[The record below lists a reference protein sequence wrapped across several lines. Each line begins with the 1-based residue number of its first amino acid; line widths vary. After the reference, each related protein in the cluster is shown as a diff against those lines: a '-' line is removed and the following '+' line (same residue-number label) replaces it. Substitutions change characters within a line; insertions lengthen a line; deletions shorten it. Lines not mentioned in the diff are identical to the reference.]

1 MNNIAYYLLALL
13 AGVALATQTGI
24 NAQLRSV
31 VGSPVLAT
39 LISFLVGTL
48 VLVLYVSL
56 FERDSFDA
64 VRQMK
69 GMAFYKIL
77 GGIIGAAYVCSVIV
91 LAPKIG
97 AANLLA
103 LIVGG
108 QILFALFLD
117 HFGLLGFQQ
126 HSFNVFRLAGACLL
140 IGGVVLILKN

>member
-1 MNNIAYYLLALL
+1 MNNIFYYLLALL

-24 NAQLRSV
+24 NAQLRTV

-48 VLVLYVSL
+48 VLILYLVL
-56 FERDSFDA
+56 FERDSWDS
-64 VRQMK
+64 VRQLQ

-77 GGIIGAAYVCSVIV
+77 GGVIGAAYVCSVIV
-91 LAPKIG
+91 LAPRIG

-108 QILFALFLD
+108 QIMFALFLD
-117 HFGLLGFQQ
+117 HYGFLGFEQ
-126 HSFNVFRLAGACLL
+126 HSFNIFRLAGACLL
-140 IGGVVLILKN
+140 IAGVMLILKN

>member
-1 MNNIAYYLLALL
+1 MNNIFYYVLALL

-48 VLVLYVSL
+48 VLVLYL
-56 FERDSFDA
+56 LFFERDSWQSVQHF
-64 VRQMK
+64 K
-69 GMAFYKIL
+69 GMPIYKLL
-77 GGIIGAAYVCSVIV
+77 GGLIGAAYVCSVII
-91 LAPKIG
+91 LAPRIG

-117 HFGLLGFQQ
+117 HYGLLGFEQ
-126 HSFNVFRLAGACLL
+126 HSFNLFRLAGAGLL
-140 IGGVVLILKN
+140 IAGVMLILKN

>member
-39 LISFLVGTL
+39 LISFLVGT
-48 VLVLYVSL
+48 VALVLYVTL
-56 FERDSFDA
+56 FERESYGA
-64 VRQMK
+64 IHQMK

-77 GGIIGAAYVCSVIV
+77 GGLIGAAYVCSVIV
-91 LAPKIG
+91 LAPRIG